1 MNIVIRKMV
10 GVMRT
15 KGRHIG
21 LPLLITLLIVGC
33 GEQGRAGK
41 GSDDLISTTDLGT
54 TIGSL
59 AEVSWPESIRLE
71 GYSLVVGLR
80 GTGSAE
86 CPPQIRAYLAK
97 YILTQ
102 FPGRKMSVRR
112 FISGLDTAIV
122 LVEGIMPAVAS
133 RNEHFDVRVT
143 ALPGTQTTSLEG
155 GWLLD
160 TELKTVGTF
169 GITTKV
175 IAEAKGPVFI
185 DKIGT
190 SDLSDKSEIN
200 KRAGYVLAG
209 GRVLDEYK
217 VTLVLGEPDFRNIN
231 SIRNRLNELFG
242 DGTAKPVLY
251 GRLDVIVPAKYRDQK
266 QRFISIM
273 KATYL
278 THSTEIIR
286 ERIKIFIRKLASS
299 QDAYAS
305 EIALEAIGNQ
315 SLGGLS
321 VLLNVSNEQVRLR
334 AARCMLNLGGDA
346 GLTTLR
352 QIAMDKGSAYR
363 VEALESITTG
373 ARRNDAARISQRLLR
388 DDDSHIRLA
397 AYEQLRKL
405 DDIAVTQERIA
416 GNFYLEQIV
425 QTPHKSIFVSRSG
438 QPRIVLFG
446 APIRCSGGVFVRS
459 ADGNITIDAPAG
471 QEYVSITRKHPFRPG
486 VIAQLKSSFEVG
498 DIIRTLCAKPL
509 KKGERGRG
517 GLGVTYAD
525 VIALLKRMCDKGAVK
540 AEFWA
545 GPLPKIG

>member
-10 GVMRT
+10 GVMRI
-15 KGRHIG
+15 KGRYIG
-21 LPLLITLLIVGC
+21 LPLLIALLIAGC

-41 GSDDLISTTDLGT
+41 GSKDLIPAIDLGT

-59 AEVSWPESIRLE
+59 AEMSWPESIRLE
-71 GYSLVVGLR
+71 GYNLVVGLK

-102 FPGRKMSVRR
+102 FPGRKINVEK
-112 FISGLDTAIV
+112 FISGSDTAVV
-122 LVEGIMPAVAS
+122 LVEGMMPAVAS
-133 RNEHFDVRVT
+133 RNESFDVRVT

-155 GWLLD
+155 GWLLG
-160 TELKTVGTF
+160 TELKRVGTF

-175 IAEAKGPVFI
+175 VADAKGPVFI
-185 DKIGT
+185 DKISP

-217 VTLVLGEPDFRNIN
+217 VTLALGEPDFRNVN
-231 SIRNRLNELFG
+231 NIRNRLNGLFG

-251 GRLDVIVPAKYRDQK
+251 GRIEVTVPAKYREQK
-266 QRFISIM
+266 QRFISII

-278 THSTEIIR
+278 THSTEIIG
-286 ERIKIFIRKLASS
+286 ERIKIFIRKLAAL

-315 SLGGLS
+315 SLGGLG

-334 AARCMLNLGGDA
+334 AARCMLNLGSDA
-346 GLTTLR
+346 GLVTLR
-352 QIAMDKGSAYR
+352 QIAMDRGSAYR
-363 VEALESITTG
+363 VEALESITMG
-373 ARRNDAARISQRLLR
+373 AKRNDAARISQRLLR
-388 DDDSHIRLA
+388 DNDFHIRLA

-405 DDIAVTQERIA
+405 DDIAVTQELIA

-459 ADGNITIDAPAG
+459 ADGSITIDAPAS
-471 QEYVSITRKHPFRPG
+471 QEYVSIIRKHPFRPD
-486 VIAQLKSSFEVG
+486 VIAQLESSFELG
-498 DIIRTLCAKPL
+498 DIIRTLCEKPL
-509 KKGERGRG
+509 KEGEQGRG

>member
-1 MNIVIRKMV
+1 MGIIIRKTF
-10 GVMRT
+10 GLTRI

-21 LPLLITLLIVGC
+21 LTLLIVLFIAGC
-33 GEQGRAGK
+33 GEQGRGVK
-41 GSDDLISTTDLGT
+41 DLAPTIDLGT

-59 AEVSWPESIRLE
+59 AEMSWPESIGLE
-71 GYSLVVGLR
+71 GYCLVVGLR

-86 CPPQIRAYLAK
+86 CPPQIRAYLAQHLLK
-97 YILTQ
+97 Q
-102 FPGRKMSVRR
+102 FPRRTINIER
-112 FISGLDTAIV
+112 FIVGSDTAVV

-133 RNEHFDVRVT
+133 RNEYFDVRVT
-143 ALPGTQTTSLEG
+143 ALGGTQTTSLEG
-155 GWLLD
+155 GFLLG

-169 GITTKV
+169 GIKTKV
-175 IAEAKGPVFI
+175 VADARGPVFI
-185 DKIGT
+185 DKIST
-190 SDLSDKSEIN
+190 SEMN
-200 KRAGYVLAG
+200 KRIGYVLG
-209 GRVLDEYK
+209 KGKVLDEYK
-217 VTLVLGEPDFRNIN
+217 VTLVLGGPDFRTTNN
-231 SIRNRLNELFG
+231 IRNRLNGLFG
-242 DGTAKPVLY
+242 DGTAKVILP
-251 GRLDVIVPAKYRDQK
+251 GRLEVKVPAKYREQK
-266 QRFISIM
+266 QRFISII

-286 ERIKIFIRKLASS
+286 ERIKTFIRKLAAL
-299 QDAYAS
+299 QDADAS

-315 SLGGLS
+315 SLSGLV
-321 VLLNVSNEQVRLR
+321 VLLNVPNEQVRLR
-334 AARCMLNLGGDA
+334 AARCMLNLGSDA
-346 GLTTLR
+346 GLATLR
-352 QIAMDKGSAYR
+352 QIAMDRGSAYR

-388 DDDSHIRLA
+388 DDDFHIRLA

-405 DDIAVTQERIA
+405 DDIAVSQEVIA

-446 APIRCSGGVFVRS
+446 APIRCSDGIFVRS
-459 ADGNITIDAPAG
+459 ADGDITIDAPAG
-471 QEYVSITRKHPFRPG
+471 QEYVSIIRKHPLRPG

-498 DIIRTLCAKPL
+498 DIIRTLCEKPL
-509 KKGERGRG
+509 KKGEQGRG

>member
-1 MNIVIRKMV
+1 
-10 GVMRT
+10 
-15 KGRHIG
+15 
-21 LPLLITLLIVGC
+21 
-33 GEQGRAGK
+33 
-41 GSDDLISTTDLGT
+41 
-54 TIGSL
+54 
-59 AEVSWPESIRLE
+59 
-71 GYSLVVGLR
+71 
-80 GTGSAE
+80 
-86 CPPQIRAYLAK
+86 
-97 YILTQ
+97 
-102 FPGRKMSVRR
+102 
-112 FISGLDTAIV
+112 
-122 LVEGIMPAVAS
+122 MPAVAS
-133 RNEHFDVRVT
+133 RNEYFDVRVT
-143 ALPGTQTTSLEG
+143 ALGGTQTTSLEG
-155 GWLLD
+155 GFLLG

-175 IAEAKGPVFI
+175 VADARGPVFI
-185 DKIGT
+185 DKIST
-190 SDLSDKSEIN
+190 SEMN
-200 KRAGYVLAG
+200 KRIGYVLG
-209 GRVLDEYK
+209 KGKILDEYK
-217 VTLVLGEPDFRNIN
+217 VTLVLGEPDFITTNN
-231 SIRNRLNELFG
+231 IRNRLNELFG
-242 DGTAKPVLY
+242 DGTAKVVLP
-251 GRLDVIVPAKYRDQK
+251 GRLEVKVPAKYREQK
-266 QRFISIM
+266 QRFISII

-278 THSTEIIR
+278 SQSTEITG
-286 ERIKIFIRKLASS
+286 ERIKTFIRKLAAL
-299 QDAYAS
+299 QDSDAS

-334 AARCMLNLGGDA
+334 AARCMLNLGSDA
-346 GLTTLR
+346 GLVTLR

-388 DDDSHIRLA
+388 DNDFHIRLA

-405 DDIAVTQERIA
+405 DDIAVLQEVIA

-446 APIRCSGGVFVRS
+446 APIRCSDGIFVSS
-459 ADGNITIDAPAG
+459 ADGDITIDAPAG

-486 VIAQLKSSFEVG
+486 VIAQLKSSFELG
-498 DIIRTLCAKPL
+498 DIIRTLCGKPL
-509 KKGERGRG
+509 KKGKRGRG

>member
-1 MNIVIRKMV
+1 MGIIIRKMV
-10 GVMRT
+10 CVT
-15 KGRHIG
+15 AV
-21 LPLLITLLIVGC
+21 LLIALLIAGC
-33 GEQGRAGK
+33 GQQTGRGAK
-41 GSDDLISTTDLGT
+41 DLIPAIDLGA

-59 AEVSWPESIRLE
+59 VEVSWPESIRLE
-71 GYSLVVGLR
+71 GYGLVGGLR

-86 CPPQIRAYLAK
+86 CPPQIRVYLEK
-97 YILTQ
+97 HILTQ
-102 FPGRKMSVRR
+102 LPGRKINVGK
-112 FISGLDTAIV
+112 FISGSDTAVV

-133 RNEHFDVRVT
+133 RNEYFDVRVT
-143 ALPGTQTTSLEG
+143 ALPGTQTTSLES
-155 GWLLD
+155 GWLLG

-175 IAEAKGPVFI
+175 IADARGAVFL
-185 DKIGT
+185 DKIGP
-190 SDLSDKSEIN
+190 SEIN
-200 KRAGYVLAG
+200 KRVGYVLARG
-209 GRVLDEYK
+209 KVLDEYG
-217 VTLVLGEPDFRNIN
+217 VTLEFHEPDFRTTNIV
-231 SIRNRLNELFG
+231 RNRLNGLFG
-242 DGTAKPVLY
+242 DGTAKPVLH
-251 GRLDVIVPAKYRDQK
+251 GRIKVTVPAKYRDQK

-334 AARCMLNLGGDA
+334 AARCMLNLGSDA
-346 GLTTLR
+346 GLVTLR
-352 QIAMDKGSAYR
+352 QIAMDKGSAYQ
-363 VEALESITTG
+363 VEALESITMG

-388 DDDSHIRLA
+388 DDDFHIRLA

-405 DDIAVTQERIA
+405 DDIAVAQERIA

-425 QTPHKSIFVSRSG
+425 QTPHKTIFVSRSG

-446 APIRCSGGVFVRS
+446 APIRCSDGVFVRS
-459 ADGNITIDAPAG
+459 ADGNITIDAPTG
-471 QEYVSITRKHPFRPG
+471 EEYVSIIRKHPQRPG
-486 VIAQLKSSFEVG
+486 VIARLKSSFEVG
-498 DIIRTLCAKPL
+498 EIIRTLCAKPL
-509 KKGERGRG
+509 KKGEQGRG

>member
-1 MNIVIRKMV
+1 MGIIIQKMV
-10 GVMRT
+10 GVMRI
-15 KGRHIG
+15 KGRHIV
-21 LPLLITLLIVGC
+21 LPLLIALLIAGC

-41 GSDDLISTTDLGT
+41 GSNDLIPTIDLGT

-59 AEVSWPESIRLE
+59 AEMSWPESIRLE
-71 GYSLVVGLR
+71 GYNLVVGLR

-102 FPGRKMSVRR
+102 FPGRKMSVER
-112 FISGLDTAIV
+112 FISGLDTAVV

-133 RNEHFDVRVT
+133 RNESFDVRVT

-160 TELKTVGTF
+160 TELKMEGTF

-175 IAEAKGPVFI
+175 VADAKGPVFI
-185 DKIGT
+185 DKISP

-200 KRAGYVLAG
+200 KRAGYVLTG

-217 VTLVLGEPDFRNIN
+217 VTLVLGEPDFRNVN
-231 SIRNRLNELFG
+231 NIRNRLNGLFG

-251 GRLDVIVPAKYRDQK
+251 GRIEVKVPAKYREQK

-278 THSTEIIR
+278 TYSTEIIG
-286 ERIKIFIRKLASS
+286 ERIKIFIRKLAAL

-321 VLLNVSNEQVRLR
+321 VLLNVSNEEVRLR

-346 GLTTLR
+346 GLVTLR
-352 QIAMDKGSAYR
+352 QIAMDRGSAYR
-363 VEALESITTG
+363 VEALESITTA
-373 ARRNDAARISQRLLR
+373 ARRNDATRISQRLLR
-388 DDDSHIRLA
+388 DDDFRIRLA

-405 DDIAVTQERIA
+405 DDIAVSQELIA

-446 APIRCSGGVFVRS
+446 APIRCSDGLFVRS
-459 ADGNITIDAPAG
+459 ADGNITIDAPAS
-471 QEYVSITRKHPFRPG
+471 QEYVSITRKHPFRPS
-486 VIAQLKSSFEVG
+486 VIAQLKSSFELG
-498 DIIRTLCAKPL
+498 DIIRTLCERPL

>member
-1 MNIVIRKMV
+1 MGIIIRKTF
-10 GVMRT
+10 GVTRI
-15 KGRHIG
+15 KGRPIG
-21 LPLLITLLIVGC
+21 LLLLIALLIVSC
-33 GEQGRAGK
+33 GEQGRGVK
-41 GSDDLISTTDLGT
+41 DLAPTIDLGT

-59 AEVSWPESIRLE
+59 AEMSWPESIRLE
-71 GYSLVVGLR
+71 GYCLVVGLR

-86 CPPQIRAYLAK
+86 CPPQIRAYLAQHL
-97 YILTQ
+97 LTQ
-102 FPGRKMSVRR
+102 FPRRTINIER
-112 FISGLDTAIV
+112 FIGGSDTAVV

-133 RNEHFDVRVT
+133 RNEYFDVRVT
-143 ALPGTQTTSLEG
+143 ALGGTQTTSLEG
-155 GWLLD
+155 GFLLG

-169 GITTKV
+169 GIKTKV
-175 IAEAKGPVFI
+175 VADARGPVFI
-185 DKIGT
+185 DKIST
-190 SDLSDKSEIN
+190 SEMN
-200 KRAGYVLAG
+200 KRIGYVLG
-209 GRVLDEYK
+209 KGKVLDEYK
-217 VTLVLGEPDFRNIN
+217 VTLVLGEPDFRTTNN
-231 SIRNRLNELFG
+231 IRNRLNGLFG
-242 DGTAKPVLY
+242 DGTAKVVLP
-251 GRLDVIVPAKYRDQK
+251 GRLEVKVPAKYREQK
-266 QRFISIM
+266 QRFISII

-286 ERIKIFIRKLASS
+286 ERIKTFIRKLAAL
-299 QDAYAS
+299 QDADAS

-315 SLGGLS
+315 SLSGLV
-321 VLLNVSNEQVRLR
+321 VLLNVPNEQVRLR
-334 AARCMLNLGGDA
+334 AARCMLNLGSDA
-346 GLTTLR
+346 GLATLR
-352 QIAMDKGSAYR
+352 QIAMDRGSAYR

-388 DDDSHIRLA
+388 DDDFHIRLA

-405 DDIAVTQERIA
+405 DDIAVSQEFIA

-446 APIRCSGGVFVRS
+446 APIRCSDGIFVRS
-459 ADGNITIDAPAG
+459 ADGDITIDAPVG
-471 QEYVSITRKHPFRPG
+471 QEYVSIIRKHPLRPG

-498 DIIRTLCAKPL
+498 DIIRTLCEKPL
-509 KKGERGRG
+509 KKGEQGRG

>member
-1 MNIVIRKMV
+1 MGIIIRKTV
-10 GVMRT
+10 GVTRI

-21 LPLLITLLIVGC
+21 LPLLIALLIVSC
-33 GEQGRAGK
+33 GEQGRGVK
-41 GSDDLISTTDLGT
+41 DLAPTIDLGT

-59 AEVSWPESIRLE
+59 VEMSWPESIRLE

-86 CPPQIRAYLAK
+86 CPPQIRAYLAQHL
-97 YILTQ
+97 LTQ
-102 FPGRKMSVRR
+102 FPGRTINIER
-112 FISGLDTAIV
+112 FIGGSDTAVV

-133 RNEHFDVRVT
+133 RNEYFDVRVT
-143 ALPGTQTTSLEG
+143 ALGGTQTTSLEG
-155 GWLLD
+155 GFLLG

-169 GITTKV
+169 GIKTKV
-175 IAEAKGPVFI
+175 VADARGPVFI
-185 DKIGT
+185 DKIST
-190 SDLSDKSEIN
+190 SEMN
-200 KRAGYVLAG
+200 KRIGYVLG
-209 GRVLDEYK
+209 KGKVLDEYK
-217 VTLVLGEPDFRNIN
+217 VTLVLGEPDFITTNN
-231 SIRNRLNELFG
+231 IRNRLNELFG
-242 DGTAKPVLY
+242 DGTAKVVLP
-251 GRLDVIVPAKYRDQK
+251 GRLEVKVPAKYREQK

-278 THSTEIIR
+278 TQNTEITG
-286 ERIKIFIRKLASS
+286 ERIKTFIRKLAAL
-299 QDAYAS
+299 QDADAS

-321 VLLNVSNEQVRLR
+321 VLLNVSIEQVRLR
-334 AARCMLNLGGDA
+334 AARCMLNLGSDA
-346 GLTTLR
+346 DLATLR
-352 QIAMDKGSAYR
+352 QIAMDRGSAYR

-388 DDDSHIRLA
+388 DDDFHIRLA

-425 QTPHKSIFVSRSG
+425 QTPYKTIFVSRSG

-446 APIRCSGGVFVRS
+446 APIRCSDGIFVSS
-459 ADGNITIDAPAG
+459 ADGDITIDAPVG
-471 QEYVSITRKHPFRPG
+471 QEYVSIIRKHPFRPG
-486 VIAQLKSSFEVG
+486 VIPQLKSTFDLD
-498 DIIRTLCAKPL
+498 DIIRTLCEKPL
-509 KKGERGRG
+509 KKGEQGRG

>member
-1 MNIVIRKMV
+1 MGIIIRKTV
-10 GVMRT
+10 GVTRI

-21 LPLLITLLIVGC
+21 LPLLIALLIVSC
-33 GEQGRAGK
+33 GEQGRGVK
-41 GSDDLISTTDLGT
+41 DLAPTIDLGT

-59 AEVSWPESIRLE
+59 VEMSWPESIRLE
-71 GYSLVVGLR
+71 GYYLVVGLR

-86 CPPQIRAYLAK
+86 CPPQIRAYLAQHL
-97 YILTQ
+97 LTQ
-102 FPGRKMSVRR
+102 FPGRTINIER
-112 FISGLDTAIV
+112 FIGGSDTAVV

-133 RNEHFDVRVT
+133 RNEYFDVRVT
-143 ALPGTQTTSLEG
+143 ALGGTQTTSLEG
-155 GWLLD
+155 GFLLG

-169 GITTKV
+169 GIKTKV
-175 IAEAKGPVFI
+175 VADARGPVFI
-185 DKIGT
+185 DKIST
-190 SDLSDKSEIN
+190 SEMN
-200 KRAGYVLAG
+200 KRIGYVLG
-209 GRVLDEYK
+209 KGKVLDEYK
-217 VTLVLGEPDFRNIN
+217 VTLVLGEPDFITTNN
-231 SIRNRLNELFG
+231 IRNRLNELFG
-242 DGTAKPVLY
+242 DGTAKVVLP
-251 GRLDVIVPAKYRDQK
+251 GRLEVKVPAKYREQK

-278 THSTEIIR
+278 TQNTEVIG
-286 ERIKIFIRKLASS
+286 ERIKTFIRKLAAL
-299 QDAYAS
+299 QDADAS

-334 AARCMLNLGGDA
+334 AARCMLNLGSDA
-346 GLTTLR
+346 GLVTLR
-352 QIAMDKGSAYR
+352 QIAMDRGSAYR

-388 DDDSHIRLA
+388 DDDFHIRLA

-425 QTPHKSIFVSRSG
+425 QTPYKTIFVSRSG

-446 APIRCSGGVFVRS
+446 APIRCSDGIFVSS
-459 ADGNITIDAPAG
+459 ADGDITIDAPVG
-471 QEYVSITRKHPFRPG
+471 QEYVSIIRKHPLRPG
-486 VIAQLKSSFEVG
+486 VIAQLKSSFELG
-498 DIIRTLCAKPL
+498 DIIRTLCEKPL
-509 KKGERGRG
+509 KKGEQGRG

>member
-1 MNIVIRKMV
+1 MGIIIRKTV
-10 GVMRT
+10 GVTRI

-21 LPLLITLLIVGC
+21 LPLLIALLIVSC
-33 GEQGRAGK
+33 GEQGRGVK
-41 GSDDLISTTDLGT
+41 DLAPTIDLGT

-59 AEVSWPESIRLE
+59 VEMSWPESIRLE

-86 CPPQIRAYLAK
+86 CPPQIRAYLAQHL
-97 YILTQ
+97 LTQ
-102 FPGRKMSVRR
+102 FPGRTINIER
-112 FISGLDTAIV
+112 FIGGSDTAVV

-133 RNEHFDVRVT
+133 RNEYFDVRVT
-143 ALPGTQTTSLEG
+143 ALGGTQTTSLEG
-155 GWLLD
+155 GFLLG

-169 GITTKV
+169 GIKTKV
-175 IAEAKGPVFI
+175 VADARGPVFI
-185 DKIGT
+185 DKIST
-190 SDLSDKSEIN
+190 SEMN
-200 KRAGYVLAG
+200 KRIGYVLG
-209 GRVLDEYK
+209 KGKVLDEYK
-217 VTLVLGEPDFRNIN
+217 VTLVLGEPDFITTNN
-231 SIRNRLNELFG
+231 IRNRLNELFG
-242 DGTAKPVLY
+242 DGTAKVILP
-251 GRLDVIVPAKYRDQK
+251 GRLEVKVPAKYREQK
-266 QRFISIM
+266 QRFISII

-278 THSTEIIR
+278 SQSTEITG
-286 ERIKIFIRKLASS
+286 ERIKTFIRKLAAL
-299 QDAYAS
+299 QDADAS
-305 EIALEAIGNQ
+305 EVALEAIGNQ
-315 SLGGLS
+315 SLSGLV

-334 AARCMLNLGGDA
+334 AARCMLNLGSDA
-346 GLTTLR
+346 GLVTLR
-352 QIAMDKGSAYR
+352 QIAMDRGSAYR

-388 DDDSHIRLA
+388 DDDFHIRLA

-425 QTPHKSIFVSRSG
+425 QTPHKTIFVSRSG

-446 APIRCSGGVFVRS
+446 APIRCSDGIFVSS
-459 ADGNITIDAPAG
+459 ADGDITIDAPVG
-471 QEYVSITRKHPFRPG
+471 QEYVSIIRKHPLRPG
-486 VIAQLKSSFEVG
+486 VIAQLKSSFELG
-498 DIIRTLCAKPL
+498 DIIRTLCEKPL
-509 KKGERGRG
+509 KKGEQGRG